1 MRLRHTAAS
10 PFGRKVLVCAQEKGI
25 AAQIAVVATAPST
38 DLDLR
43 EDNPLGQIPT
53 LITDDG
59 EPLFDS
65 TVICQYLELM
75 APEPV
80 LYPAAP
86 AALMRA
92 LRLQALGDAICD
104 AAVARR
110 MDSLLPEAE
119 RSPGGLARL
128 AGRVDRALDW
138 LEHHLDELT
147 GPPDIG
153 RIAVACALG
162 YLDLRFAHEPWR
174 GPRPKLAAWFEA
186 FAARPSMRATAATG

>member
-1 MRLRHTAAS
+1 MRLRHTPAS
-10 PFGRKVLVCAQEKGI
+10 PFGRKVLVCAHEKGI
-25 AAQIAVVATAPST
+25 AAQITVIPTTPSS

-43 EDNPLGQIPT
+43 QDNPLGQIPT

-59 EPLFDS
+59 EALFDS
-65 TVICQYLELM
+65 TVICQNLELM
-75 APEPV
+75 APEPA

-92 LRLQALGDAICD
+92 LRLQALGDAVCD

-110 MDSLLPEAE
+110 MESQRSEGE
-119 RSPGGLARL
+119 RSAAHLERLGGRIE
-128 AGRVDRALDW
+128 RALDW
-138 LEHHLDELT
+138 LELRLEELT

-153 RIAVACALG
+153 RIAVACGLG

-174 GPRPKLAAWFEA
+174 DPRPKLAAWFGS
-186 FAARPSMRATAATG
+186 FAARPSMQATAATP